1 MSVGA
6 KIRMIRE
13 GKGYSQ
19 EYMATSLDMG
29 QSSYSRIESNQ
40 TKLDVD
46 TLNGIADLL
55 GVTATELLSHE
66 PTVINYASNQ
76 GTQGIGH
83 IEHFYSFSK
92 ELIDKMIASKDQD
105 IAHLKEIIADLI
117 KDKEALMDLLRS
129 KK

>member
-1 MSVGA
+1 
-6 KIRMIRE
+6 MIRE

-19 EYMATSLDMG
+19 EYIANALGVG

-46 TLNGIADLL
+46 TLNTIADLL
-55 GVTATELLSHE
+55 GVTASELLSHE

-83 IEHFYSFSK
+83 VEHFYSFQK
-92 ELIDKMIASKDQD
+92 DLVDKMIASKDQD
-105 IAHLKEIIADLI
+105 IEHLKEIIAALI
-117 KDKEALMDLLRS
+117 KDKETLMELLRS
-129 KK
+129 KM